1 MNELQNWFNG
11 PSLLDSFGGFRSDL
25 QRNVQAGELV
35 DCYRNLNRANCFS
48 VRARQGEHK
57 GLVTAYGRSIVV
69 GAPKLVVG
77 EKSRQRCIENG
88 VRNVHCFVRGA
99 LLGIFDGDLM
109 ISKMVDCTR
118 VSYSPFHGRNFF
130 QLERDD
136 QARPILESIRPFDA
150 SVLCDTSL
158 AILNGSDV
166 FLCL

>member
-1 MNELQNWFNG
+1 MNVPQNWFNG
-11 PSLLDSFGGFRSDL
+11 PSLLDSGGGFRSEL
-25 QRNVQAGELV
+25 QRYVQAGEQV

-48 VRARQGEHK
+48 VKSRQGQNK

-88 VRNVHCFVRGA
+88 VRNVHCYVRGI

-109 ISKMVDCTR
+109 ASKKVDCIR
-118 VSYSPFHGRNFF
+118 VSYSPFHGAEFF
-130 QLERDD
+130 QLERDA
-136 QARPILESIRPFDA
+136 QARAILESIRPFD
-150 SVLCDTSL
+150 SSSLCDTSL